1 MIAAGSVGPK
11 LCEVSRR
18 RADRIRRE
26 VTVYARQGPVSSR
39 PDWGRIFRIT
49 ATTGFVASA
58 ALHLGTFTPFRPAY
72 AAAFALAL
80 FAGAFALLAALIVRL
95 REAGAPARG
104 RGAIRMVAWRGLAAL
119 IPVGARGAGVAVVG
133 YVLMN
138 LALSLLLADDG
149 VGSVRLLSGH
159 LLLFYLIPL
168 MYFRFVEPR
177 LRDGSGPSRP

>member
-1 MIAAGSVGPK
+1 
-11 LCEVSRR
+11 
-18 RADRIRRE
+18 
-26 VTVYARQGPVSSR
+26 VSSR
-39 PDWGRIFRIT
+39 LNWGRIFRIT

-58 ALHLGTFTPFRPAY
+58 ALHLATFTRFPPAY
-72 AAAFALAL
+72 AAAVALAL

-104 RGAIRMVAWRGLAAL
+104 QGAIRMVEWRGLLAL
-119 IPVGARGAGVAVVG
+119 IPMGARQAGVGVVG

-138 LALSLLLADDG
+138 LALSLLLTDEG

-159 LLLFYLIPL
+159 LLLFYLIPM

-177 LRDGSGPSRP
+177 LRDGDGPPRP

>member
-1 MIAAGSVGPK
+1 MST
-11 LCEVSRR
+11 R
-18 RADRIRRE
+18 
-26 VTVYARQGPVSSR
+26 R

-49 ATTGFVASA
+49 ATTGFIASA
-58 ALHLGTFTPFRPAY
+58 ALHLTTFTPFPPAY
-72 AAAFALAL
+72 AAAVALVL

-104 RGAIRMVAWRGLAAL
+104 QGAIRMLEWRALLAF
-119 IPVGARGAGVAVVG
+119 IPEGPRWAAMAAIA

-138 LALSLLLADDG
+138 LALSLLLLG
-149 VGSVRLLSGH
+149 GEGIGSVRLLSGH

-177 LRDGSGPSRP
+177 LRDGDGPPRP

>member
-1 MIAAGSVGPK
+1 MST
-11 LCEVSRR
+11 R
-18 RADRIRRE
+18 
-26 VTVYARQGPVSSR
+26 R

-49 ATTGFVASA
+49 ATAGFVASA
-58 ALHLGTFTPFRPAY
+58 ALHLATFTAFSPAY
-72 AAAFALAL
+72 AAAIALVL

-104 RGAIRMVAWRGLAAL
+104 RGAIRMVEWRGLVGL
-119 IPVGARGAGVAVVG
+119 IPMGARRVGVAVVG

-138 LALSLLLADDG
+138 LALSLFLIDDS

-177 LRDGSGPSRP
+177 LRDRGEPPRP